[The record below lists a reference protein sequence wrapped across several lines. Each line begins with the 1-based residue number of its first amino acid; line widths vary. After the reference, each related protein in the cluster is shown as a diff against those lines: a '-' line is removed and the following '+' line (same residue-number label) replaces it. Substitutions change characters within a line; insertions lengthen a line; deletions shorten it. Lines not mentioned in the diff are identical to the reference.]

1 MIHKEDLMMSRSGL
15 TKSKVKQARDI
26 LISQN
31 RYPSVD
37 AVRIELGNTGS
48 KSTIHK
54 YLKELEED
62 EEKGIGQNLSISE
75 TIQNLTIRLAEQ
87 LHIEANAN
95 IEKVK
100 EMNQINEAR
109 CKEEIQALRNELNQV
124 KEVLQERDNTVNE
137 QQRIN
142 EILKISLD
150 QEVVD
155 KNRLEQQVVN
165 LTESLEQNKKYL
177 SNLEEKFKHA
187 QQSLDH
193 YRESVREQRQQDLRR
208 FDHQVQ
214 LLQAEIRQL
223 QQTIVIKQDKLNEL
237 SLENTKLLTE
247 LSISSKSNKRFEN
260 SLDNVS
266 KQLELVKQHEAS
278 LLSEL
283 QNHQRTIQKL
293 EIQINEIAQEKANLF
308 KQNKELQSNLVASQ
322 TKFETQQS
330 MLSQLQDL
338 LIKRGDNDGRN

>member
-1 MIHKEDLMMSRSGL
+1 MSRSGL

-48 KSTIHK
+48 KSTIYK

-62 EEKGIGQNLSISE
+62 KEQGIGQNLSISE

-87 LHIEANAN
+87 LHIEANTE
-95 IEKVK
+95 IERVK
-100 EMNQINEAR
+100 EINQINEER
-109 CKEEIQALRNELNQV
+109 FKKEIEALRNELNQTKV
-124 KEVLQERDNTVNE
+124 VLQERDNTVNE
-137 QQRIN
+137 QYRIN
-142 EILKISLD
+142 DILKITLD
-150 QEVVD
+150 QEVIA

-165 LTESLEQNKKYL
+165 LTESLEQNKEYL

-193 YRESVREQRQQDLRR
+193 YRESVKEQRQQDLRR

-214 LLQAEIRQL
+214 SLQAETRQL
-223 QQTIVIKQDKLNEL
+223 QQTIVVKQDKLNEL
-237 SLENTKLLTE
+237 SLENTKLVTE
-247 LSISSKSNKRFEN
+247 LSISNKSNKRFEN
-260 SLDNVS
+260 SLDNLG
-266 KQLELVKQHEAS
+266 KQLEQVKQHEAS

-283 QNHQRTIQKL
+283 QNHQGTIQKL
-293 EIQINEIAQEKANLF
+293 EKQLNEVAQEKINLF
-308 KQNKELQSNLVASQ
+308 QQNKELQRDLVANQ
-322 TKFETQQS
+322 AKFDTQQS
-330 MLSQLQDL
+330 VFTQLQSML
-338 LIKRGDNDGRN
+338 AIKNTKSHD

>member
-1 MIHKEDLMMSRSGL
+1 MSRSGL
-15 TKSKVKQARDI
+15 TKNMVKQARDV

-31 RYPSVD
+31 KYPSVD

-62 EEKGIGQNLSISE
+62 EEQGIGQNRSISE

-87 LHIEANAN
+87 LHIEANAD

-100 EMNQINEAR
+100 EINQINEER
-109 CKEEIQALRNELNQV
+109 FKEEIKVLRNELNQTKV
-124 KEVLQERDNTVNE
+124 ALQERDTTVNE

-150 QEVVD
+150 QEIIA

-165 LTESLEQNKKYL
+165 INESLKQNKEYL
-177 SNLEEKFKHA
+177 CSLEEKFKHA

-193 YRESVREQRQQDLRR
+193 YRESVKEQRQQNLRR
-208 FDHQVQ
+208 YDHQVQ

-223 QQTIVIKQDKLNEL
+223 QQTIVVKQDKLNEFTV
-237 SLENTKLLTE
+237 ENTKLTTE
-247 LSISSKSNKRFEN
+247 LSISNESNKKCEK
-260 SLDNVS
+260 SIDDLG
-266 KQLELVKQHEAS
+266 KQLEQVKQHEIS
-278 LLSEL
+278 LLSGL
-283 QNHQRTIQKL
+283 KSHQETIQKL
-293 EIQINEIAQEKANLF
+293 EIQLSEITKEKNILDQHAKGLE
-308 KQNKELQSNLVASQ
+308 KDLTESKI
-322 TKFETQQS
+322 KFETQQS
-330 MLSQLQDL
+330 MFTQLQFML
-338 LIKRGDNDGRN
+338 TEKQKVNLKE

>member
-1 MIHKEDLMMSRSGL
+1 MSRLGL

-48 KSTIHK
+48 KSTIYK

-62 EEKGIGQNLSISE
+62 KEQGIGQNLSISE

-87 LHIEANAN
+87 LHIEANTE

-100 EMNQINEAR
+100 EINQINEER
-109 CKEEIQALRNELNQV
+109 FKKEIEALRNELNQTKV
-124 KEVLQERDNTVNE
+124 VLQERDNTVNE
-137 QQRIN
+137 QYRIN
-142 EILKISLD
+142 DILKITLD
-150 QEVVD
+150 QEVIA

-165 LTESLEQNKKYL
+165 LTELLEQNKEYL

-193 YRESVREQRQQDLRR
+193 YRESVKEQRQQDLRR

-214 LLQAEIRQL
+214 SLQAETRQL
-223 QQTIVIKQDKLNEL
+223 QQTIVVKQDNLNEL
-237 SLENTKLLTE
+237 SLENTKLVTE
-247 LSISSKSNKRFEN
+247 LSISNKSNKRFEN
-260 SLDNVS
+260 SLNNLG
-266 KQLELVKQHEAS
+266 KQLEQVKQHEAS

-283 QNHQRTIQKL
+283 QNHQGTIQKL
-293 EIQINEIAQEKANLF
+293 EK
-308 KQNKELQSNLVASQ
+308 
-322 TKFETQQS
+322 
-330 MLSQLQDL
+330 
-338 LIKRGDNDGRN
+338 